1 MNDLEV
7 KCIYSNT
14 LPNFQLEISNLAL
27 DSSMAVNVDGGSV
40 E

>member
-14 LPNFQLEISNLAL
+14 LPDFKLEIGNLAL
-27 DSSMAVNVDGGSV
+27 DSSLAVNVDGDSV